1 MTELKFGERIK
12 RIRATQK
19 LTQQAFADKVGVSKA
34 TVNSWENNGK
44 FPAVDTAAKI
54 ADAFGVSLDW
64 LCGIEDKAARK
75 METYGDLFA
84 ALNEIVVRLGDS
96 IFSMARVETET
107 NDFTSRPWYVVK
119 DGILRFDEEEMGV
132 IFNDWSQILELHKNN
147 IINSAMYNAWIESRC
162 RLLSKY
168 SLDITQS
175 SSYEKSVANLISD
188 WQAGE
193 NRTEEQRKAVQE
205 LISAA
210 NTEAHHEQE
219 SE

>member
-84 ALNEIVVRLGDS
+84 ALISFCTAFRCSSVRFSPACQSEIKFAT
-96 IFSMARVETET
+96 IFS
-107 NDFTSRPWYVVK
+107 
-119 DGILRFDEEEMGV
+119 
-132 IFNDWSQILELHKNN
+132 
-147 IINSAMYNAWIESRC
+147 
-162 RLLSKY
+162 
-168 SLDITQS
+168 
-175 SSYEKSVANLISD
+175 
-188 WQAGE
+188 
-193 NRTEEQRKAVQE
+193 
-205 LISAA
+205 
-210 NTEAHHEQE
+210 
-219 SE
+219 